1 MPTKERGQLVGV
13 GLGGDEGPPLG
24 PGRFVVRGRFDRA
37 GPDRVGPESALDAR
51 TVDDLDALDVAGVDV
66 IEERAVL
73 DREGGVGGLPPEPE
87 VDQKGDDNSAP
98 DPECKLRPDH
108 RPHPRG
114 PGGISVRIGPRRC
127 GVGLWHDGCVVAW
140 GTGLS
145 RAENAAAKPVAS

>member
-1 MPTKERGQLVGV
+1 
-13 GLGGDEGPPLG
+13 
-24 PGRFVVRGRFDRA
+24 
-37 GPDRVGPESALDAR
+37 
-51 TVDDLDALDVAGVDV
+51 VAGVDV

-114 PGGISVRIGPRRC
+114 PGRISVRIGPRRC

-145 RAENAAAKPVAS
+145 RAENAAAEPVASQANRIAGRITLPHSNRGVQAAQGSPAERLWSRGRVQRWGRVAAPV